1 MVKFIAAAA
10 LLAAFAQEKNAN
22 PDLLYKKEVGIS
34 ISKPPK
40 NEEWEFKDQG
50 QLQGSQVVVAHKV
63 DTITIEVF
71 VQEPEGSSGGLSV
84 GVWDPRA
91 AAVNQWEA
99 ISKSPNFKDAK
110 IKSDP
115 SKGTKL
121 PGGAASGVGAYHLDM
136 TMKTKE
142 EKTLEWKMWVF
153 VAKESR
159 CLVKVSIMGEE
170 KLYTKHRKFVDFI
183 VSSLQTLRLP
193 KKK

>member
-1 MVKFIAAAA
+1 MMKAICAAIFLFGAA
-10 LLAAFAQEKNAN
+10 QQAKN
-22 PDLLYKKEVGIS
+22 PDVIVKEDLGIQ
-34 ISKPPK
+34 IQKPPK

-63 DTITIEVF
+63 DTLTVEIF
-71 VQEPEGSSGGLSV
+71 VQEPEGSTGGLSV

-91 AAVNQWEA
+91 AAVSQWES
-99 ISKSPNFKDAK
+99 ISKSPSFKDAK

-159 CLVKVSIMGEE
+159 CLVKISIIGEE
-170 KLYTKHRKFVDFI
+170 KLYAKHKRFVDFI